1 VFGIVVCAM
10 VAAILVVDSAVL
22 GVVVVVGTPE
32 IIVDNPIP
40 AIVVVGSKRFVVS
53 VVAGHTPGIF
63 DDEEEDSVFEGLKNG
78 SKTLVVTLEALGVGF
93 FAFPLERRVSSSVP
107 FFVFLVI
114 GSSGRR
120 SGIFVGHVL

>member
-1 VFGIVVCAM
+1 M

-40 AIVVVGSKRFVVS
+40 AIVVVGSKRFVVC
-53 VVAGHTPGIF
+53 VVAGHTSGIF

-78 SKTLVVTLEALGVGF
+78 SKTLVVTLEALGVGS

-107 FFVFLVI
+107 FLVFLVI

-120 SGIFVGHVL
+120 SEIFVGHVL

>member
-1 VFGIVVCAM
+1 MFGIVVCAM

-22 GVVVVVGTPE
+22 VVVVVVGTPE
-32 IIVDNPIP
+32 IIVDDPIP
-40 AIVVVGSKRFVVS
+40 AIVVVGSKRFVVY

-63 DDEEEDSVFEGLKNG
+63 DDKEEDSVFEGLKNG
-78 SKTLVVTLEALGVGF
+78 SKTLVVTLEALGVGS

-114 GSSGRR
+114 GSSWRR